1 MFFLNLQA
9 SVLNLM
15 IRVEKIDSFT
25 GHRDCVY
32 ALEKSSDKHRFF
44 SAAGD
49 GFIVRWNLAKPDVG
63 ELIAKMTHSVYAMA
77 YLPKENHLWVIE
89 NSSGIH
95 VFDIE
100 TKQEIKSLKLVPT
113 NYFDIQVYHTSNI
126 PKLAFVAGGDGVI
139 SVIDVE
145 SFSFRKHIKASD
157 MSVRCLAINPV
168 EREFAAGFSD
178 NTIKIFDLQSLE
190 LKKVI
195 LAHTNSVFTLK
206 YSPDFKFLLSGS
218 RDARLKVWNVEKNYA
233 LEEEIVAHTFAINH
247 IAYSPDNKLFATC
260 SMDKSI
266 KIWDAE
272 SFKLLKVIDRARHA
286 GHGTSVNKLIWSD
299 FDDQIVSGSDDR
311 TISVWKLYH
320 D

>member
-1 MFFLNLQA
+1 M
-9 SVLNLM
+9 M
-15 IRVEKIDSFT
+15 KVEKIDTFT

-32 ALEKSSDKHRFF
+32 ALEKAGEKHRFF

-49 GFIVRWNLAKPDVG
+49 GFVVRWNLAKPDVG
-63 ELIAKMTHSVYAMA
+63 ELIAKMAHSVYAMA
-77 YLPKENHLWVIE
+77 YLPKENHLWVVE
-89 NSSGIH
+89 NSEGIH
-95 VFDIE
+95 VIDVE

-113 NYFDIQVYHTSNI
+113 NYFDIQIHYAGGVPH
-126 PKLAFVAGGDGVI
+126 LAFVAGGDGVI

-145 SFSFRKHIKASD
+145 NFSFRKHIKASNT
-157 MSVRCLAINPV
+157 SVRCLAINPV

-190 LKKVI
+190 LKQVI
-195 LAHTNSVFTLK
+195 LAHNNSVFALK

-218 RDARLKVWNVEKNYA
+218 RDARLKIWNAEQHYT
-233 LEEEIVAHTFAINH
+233 LEEEIVAHTFAINN
-247 IAYSPDNKLFATC
+247 IAYSADNKLFATC

-286 GHGTSVNKLIWSD
+286 GHGTSVNKLIWTD
-299 FDDQIVSGSDDR
+299 FDEQIVSGSDDR
-311 TISVWKLYH
+311 TISVWKLFH